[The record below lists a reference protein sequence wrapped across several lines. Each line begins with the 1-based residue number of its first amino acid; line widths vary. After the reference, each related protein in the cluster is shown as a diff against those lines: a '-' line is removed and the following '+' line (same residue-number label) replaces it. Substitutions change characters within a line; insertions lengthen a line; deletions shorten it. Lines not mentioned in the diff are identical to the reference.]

1 MSRMHFSQRRPRWWP
16 TDEPWPPVDSERT
29 RAWRQMRGRF
39 LWRMG
44 GLFALFMVL
53 MWGCIALSIWGIAS
67 LLGILDVPTRSLI
80 GIPVPLVIL
89 FVGLILIARSLRHVA
104 LPFGDMLEA
113 AGRVADGDY
122 STRVDERGPREV
134 RALARAFNSMA
145 ARLQAHDEQRRN
157 LLADVTHELRTPLT
171 VIQGN
176 LEGLLDG
183 VYPRD
188 DAHLTPILEE
198 TRVLSRLIDDLRTL
212 ALTESGALVLQREP
226 TDLATLTNETV
237 ASFHAQADAAGVELS
252 AEVGANLPMLE
263 VDPARIRQV
272 LENLIAN
279 ALRYTPR
286 GGTIRVRCYAEKTP
300 RVTMAVC
307 DSGAGIPHEELP
319 HIFERFYKSRDSKGT
334 GLGLAIAKNLVAA
347 HGGEISAQSE
357 PGAGTQIQFS
367 LPVAAS
373 GRAG

>member
-1 MSRMHFSQRRPRWWP
+1 
-16 TDEPWPPVDSERT
+16 
-29 RAWRQMRGRF
+29 MRGRF
-39 LWRMG
+39 FWRIG
-44 GLFALFMVL
+44 FLFALFIVFI
-53 MWGCIALSIWGIAS
+53 WSCIALSVWMAAG
-67 LLGILDVPTRSLI
+67 LLGISDVPARGLI
-80 GIPVPLVIL
+80 GIPVPLGII
-89 FVGLILIARSLRHVA
+89 FIGLLLIARSLRHVA
-104 LPFGDMLEA
+104 LPIGNMLEA

-122 STRVDERGPREV
+122 STRVAESGPREV
-134 RALARAFNSMA
+134 RTLARAFNSMA

-198 TRVLSRLIDDLRTL
+198 THVLSRLIDDLRTL
-212 ALTESGALVLQREP
+212 ALTESGALKLQKEP

-237 ASFHAQADAAGVELS
+237 ASFRAQADSAGIELS
-252 AEVGANLPMLE
+252 AEFAANLPLLE
-263 VDPARIRQV
+263 LDPARIRQV

-286 GGTIRVRCYAEKTP
+286 GGTIRVRCFAEETP
-300 RVTMAVC
+300 RVAIEVS
-307 DSGAGIPHEELP
+307 DSGAGIPRDELP
-319 HIFERFYKSRDSKGT
+319 HIFERFYKSRDSRGT

-347 HGGEISAQSE
+347 HGGEIAAQSE
-357 PGAGTQIQFS
+357 PGAGTRIRFS
-367 LPVAAS
+367 LPLT
-373 GRAG
+373 G

>member
-67 LLGILDVPTRSLI
+67 LLGIMDVPARSLI
-80 GIPVPLVIL
+80 GIPVPLVII

-198 TRVLSRLIDDLRTL
+198 THVLSRLIDDLRTL

-286 GGTIRVRCYAEKTP
+286 GGTIRVRCLAEKTP

-367 LPVAAS
+367 LPVAA
-373 GRAG
+373 

>member
-1 MSRMHFSQRRPRWWP
+1 MSRMHFSRPRPRWWP
-16 TDEPWPPVDSERT
+16 ADEPWPPVDSERT

-39 LWRMG
+39 FWRIG

-53 MWGCIALSIWGIAS
+53 MWGCIALSVWGIAS
-67 LLGILDVPTRSLI
+67 LLGVMDVPTRGLI
-80 GIPVPLVIL
+80 GIPVPLVVIFIGL
-89 FVGLILIARSLRHVA
+89 FLLARSVRHVA
-104 LPFGDMLEA
+104 LPIGDMLEA

-122 STRVDERGPREV
+122 NTRVNERGPREV

-198 TRVLSRLIDDLRTL
+198 THVLSRLIDDLRTL
-212 ALTESGALVLQREP
+212 ALAESGALVLQREP

-237 ASFHAQADAAGVELS
+237 ASFHAQADAAGIELS
-252 AEVGANLPMLE
+252 AEVAANLPMLE

-286 GGTIRVRCYAEKTP
+286 GGTIRVRCFAEETA
-300 RVTMAVC
+300 RVTIAVC

-319 HIFERFYKSRDSKGT
+319 HIFERFYKSRDSSGT

-373 GRAG
+373 AQVE